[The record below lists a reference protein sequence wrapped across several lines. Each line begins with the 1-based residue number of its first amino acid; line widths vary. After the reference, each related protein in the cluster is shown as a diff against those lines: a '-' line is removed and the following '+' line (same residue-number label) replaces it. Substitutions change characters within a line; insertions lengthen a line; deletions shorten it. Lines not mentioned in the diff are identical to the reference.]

1 MARGAKILLVD
12 DEPLV
17 RQMLRRVL
25 EGAGYTVI
33 EASSADDARRALHAA
48 PRSFDLVLLDQ
59 TMPLESGTEA
69 APGLYALCP
78 APIVLFTG
86 HALDP
91 TPPIVAVLEKPAPVD
106 ELLGVV
112 DRVLENGA

>member
-78 APIVLFTG
+78 APIV
-86 HALDP
+86 
-91 TPPIVAVLEKPAPVD
+91 AVLEKPAPVD